1 MADAKGMGLAG
12 TILTQIAG
20 GAGAATLDRMK
31 PEWTLNVGGQHT
43 GFGLPD
49 PDPASVQITPGALAS
64 VGLLVGLALVG
75 KGPAPVRA
83 ALANL
88 AGGAL
93 VVEGVK
99 LAESEIIPRIQGQQ
113 PGVLPPGAVATKGL
127 PQRMAG
133 MGYAYM
139 NRGNPYGHYQ
149 IQSALAPYGR

>member
-1 MADAKGMGLAG
+1 MADEKKGMGLAG
-12 TILTQIAG
+12 AILTQIAG

-31 PEWTLNVGGQHT
+31 PEWTLNLGGQHT

-49 PDPASVQITPGALAS
+49 PDPASVQVPPGALAS
-64 VGLLVGLALVG
+64 LGLLAALAFTG
-75 KGPAPVRA
+75 KGPAPVRM

-113 PGVLPPGAVATKGL
+113 PGALPPPPGATHGL
-127 PQRMAG
+127 PQRMVG
-133 MGYAYM
+133 LGYVA
-139 NRGNPYGHYQ
+139 RGNPYQAYNVAA
-149 IQSALAPYGR
+149 ALRPY